1 MYTALNLALYVIVQ
15 IDCTLFGF
23 FIPTSISHHH
33 HFSTIPLRH
42 LKPTIHCLFPV
53 IVILKPDFFFF
64 LENIDSDKKV
74 LLLKRDAAHPAYKR
88 LINYYSTLII
98 SGLRFKSMS
107 FKGHYCFICQQLL
120 FGRVFTWEQRSPSF
134 FIIWTHK
141 TLHDLRGLNPSH
153 T

>member
-1 MYTALNLALYVIVQ
+1 M
-15 IDCTLFGF
+15 
-23 FIPTSISHHH
+23 
-33 HFSTIPLRH
+33 
-42 LKPTIHCLFPV
+42 
-53 IVILKPDFFFF
+53 
-64 LENIDSDKKV
+64 ENIDSDKKV

-134 FIIWTHK
+134 FLSSGHIKHCMTCAGLTPPTHNHHFYQVPHSSPSPVRANKNPHRITSFLPRPFHNREIGRLIISIRGGGQIVSIHISLGK
-141 TLHDLRGLNPSH
+141 RLH
-153 T
+153 

>member
-1 MYTALNLALYVIVQ
+1 MQYKGKANVHSTKPGTVWYSVDWLHSIWFLHPHIHKPSSSFFYNSSYTSETNHSL
-15 IDCTLFGF
+15 
-23 FIPTSISHHH
+23 
-33 HFSTIPLRH
+33 PLPCYCNI
-42 LKPTIHCLFPV
+42 KTWF
-53 IVILKPDFFFF
+53 FFFF

-134 FIIWTHK
+134 FYHLDT
-141 TLHDLRGLNPSH
+141 
-153 T
+153 